1 MKELSSYAEIL
12 LKSIVCE
19 PDLLKVSTFELD
31 DKIKLDIMVSKED
44 MGRIIGKNGKTIQAI
59 RTLIA
64 VYAYQYKLPRVDV
77 NVESI

>member
-59 RTLIA
+59 RNLIA